1 MISFRTAEAGDW
13 PAIWP
18 IFRAVVGRGD
28 TYAYPP
34 DIDPAEAEAVW
45 MADGTDRRRTY
56 VAERDGEIVATA
68 YVRPNQPGLGDHV
81 ANAGW
86 MVAPAAAGQGIGRR
100 FAEHVIDDARSLG
113 FTGMQFNAV
122 VVTNSGA
129 IRLWESL
136 GFEIVGTIPDAFR
149 HASEGLVAVHVM
161 YRRISPDDR
170 GRSG

>member
-1 MISFRTAEAGDW
+1 MAEAGDW

-18 IFRAVVGRGD
+18 IFRDVVSRGD
-28 TYAYPP
+28 TYAYSP
-34 DIDPAEAEAVW
+34 DIDPADAAAVW

-122 VVTNSGA
+122 VATNTGA

-136 GFEIVGTIPDAFR
+136 GFGIVGTVPDAFR
-149 HASEGLVAVHVM
+149 HATEGLVAVHVM

>member
-1 MISFRTAEAGDW
+1 MTRFRVAVADDW

-18 IFRAVVGRGD
+18 IFHAVVAQGD

-34 DIDPAEAEAVW
+34 DIDSAAAENLW
-45 MADGTDRRRTY
+45 MADGNDRRRTY

-86 MVAPAAAGQGIGRR
+86 MVSPAAAGQGIGRR
-100 FAEHVIDDARSLG
+100 FAAYVIDDAIALG

-122 VVTNSGA
+122 VATNTGA
-129 IRLWESL
+129 IGLWQSL
-136 GFEIVGTIPDAFR
+136 GFEIVGTVPDAFR
-149 HASEGLVAVHVM
+149 HATEGLVPVHVM
-161 YRRISPDDR
+161 YRRLSPDDP